1 MTANQVREAADL
13 LGASDDSVRRWID
26 DGTLSAGRDA
36 AGPIVIAGEVLAEV
50 DVSELGRRRP
60 P

>member
-1 MTANQVREAADL
+1 MTAIRVREAADL

-36 AGPIVIAGEVLAEV
+36 AGRIVIAGEVLAKVEV
-50 DVSELGRRRP
+50 RERGRRRP